1 MTSGL
6 NQNTFIKQSKDFY
19 RSKGTD
25 RSFEILFKALYNEEV
40 RIVKPRDFLFTPSNA
55 DYRVTNDIVVEPVV
69 GDPTNLLDSVLN
81 QNTYKDLFTRAYAPI
96 TAVEK
101 VNVGTGNTFYKLSI
115 DSGYA
120 RDIGVDGALYGSF
133 SIHPKTQVIGQVA
146 SGATVFDVDSTV
158 GFPTGGELY
167 VRYTDNTTGVVSF
180 TSKST

>member
-1 MTSGL
+1 MSFLPNSKNNSLQDLTSRELTAGL

-55 DYRVTNDIVVEPVV
+55 DYRVTNDLVVEPVL

-81 QNTYKDLFTRAYAPI
+81 QNTYNDLFTRAYAPI

-101 VNVGTGNTFYKLSI
+101 VNVGTGNTLFIS
-115 DSGYA
+115 
-120 RDIGVDGALYGSF
+120 
-133 SIHPKTQVIGQVA
+133 
-146 SGATVFDVDSTV
+146 
-158 GFPTGGELY
+158 
-167 VRYTDNTTGVVSF
+167 
-180 TSKST
+180 